1 MDIDNDTDDPA
12 SVALSLSLSLGDE
25 VSAEPPSPMTSKTRW
40 SISNLED
47 SLREMYESTAA
58 SRGTDPGPDL
68 DPDQEQGQ
76 GLPSFDTFA
85 RCQLSCV
92 MLLYPHR

>member
-1 MDIDNDTDDPA
+1 MDIDNDTDDPVSA
-12 SVALSLSLSLGDE
+12 ALSLSLGDE

-40 SISNLED
+40 SICNLED

-58 SRGTDPGPDL
+58 SRGADPGPDL

-76 GLPSFDTFA
+76 GLPSFDKFA
-85 RCQLSCV
+85 RYQLSCI
-92 MLLYPHR
+92 MLLYPYR